1 MSKTILLVHGAW
13 VTTNC
18 WTNFRDLFE
27 AKGHKVVVPAW
38 PYLDQP
44 VEELRRHPDPR
55 LAKLTIKNLVD
66 HFEEQVRALPAPPV
80 LIGHSFGGL
89 IVQMLLDRGLGAAG
103 VAIDAGP
110 PRGVLPSFT
119 AIKSAMPVL
128 LAWRGWKRILSM
140 SFESFSKTFANTL
153 PANEQ
158 RAAYDKYIIPAP
170 GRIYFQAALGMGN
183 AVHFK
188 NPKRPP
194 LLLIAAEQDRTSTP
208 SMVRT
213 MYRKHSAATSRT
225 DIMEF
230 PGRSH
235 WLIAEPGWEEV
246 ADKALA
252 WAEAQAR

>member
-1 MSKTILLVHGAW
+1 
-13 VTTNC
+13 
-18 WTNFRDLFE
+18 
-27 AKGHKVVVPAW
+27 
-38 PYLDQP
+38 
-44 VEELRRHPDPR
+44 
-55 LAKLTIKNLVD
+55 
-66 HFEEQVRALPAPPV
+66 
-80 LIGHSFGGL
+80 
-89 IVQMLLDRGLGAAG
+89 
-103 VAIDAGP
+103 
-110 PRGVLPSFT
+110 
-119 AIKSAMPVL
+119 
-128 LAWRGWKRILSM
+128 M

-194 LLLIAAEQDRTSTP
+194 LLLIAAQEDCTSTP
-208 SMVRT
+208 SMVRA
-213 MYRKHSAATSRT
+213 MYRKHRRAPSRT

-230 PGRSH
+230 PARSH